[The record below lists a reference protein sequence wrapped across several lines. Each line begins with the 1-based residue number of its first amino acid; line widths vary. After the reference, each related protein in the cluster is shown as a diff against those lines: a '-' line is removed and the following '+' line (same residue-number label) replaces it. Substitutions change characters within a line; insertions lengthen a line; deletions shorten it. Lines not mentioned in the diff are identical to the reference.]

1 MAKTQRYYRLGQRN
15 PRYTTKLNPFSSG
28 MYLTNQVLPE
38 GYAKYMV
45 NYDIDDTGSHIKP
58 KRGRRVKQDIDFGPN
73 NKLGPVTLTDYL
85 YLYNSDKTEIIDV
98 VDTVLSYG
106 FLIRPTDY
114 PVNSTSTDARYANS
128 LISVYDTNSYIYN
141 PDTDRYELDPSV
153 PGEIVRTEYNG
164 FWGLVYNKEQESF
177 DTIALTG
184 VGSFGA
190 RTILNAY
197 AFNKPFVRPIS
208 RPIGTILTNELITFS
223 NSAPITYYNYVNTT
237 ERNTITG
244 LEDQLQL
251 TKLQLY
257 KDTGRYFLGAQTLEP
272 LSLNPV
278 RAGNNGFNI
287 LHPTP
292 YSFEDTLGGS
302 LAGLGILPYKTQ
314 NNTDPALSMKL
325 GETYYFRAYYQ
336 YPTASETI
344 KYKVEILDLGNT
356 LSTWEVLTDF
366 TESFSAGTAFYYAYA
381 PRYNNS
387 VIRITLR
394 RGDDTSTDYAN
405 SYTIHCVEDE
415 IEAVSFNLASC
426 KGMVT
431 WQNCIGVYG
440 IDRDKN
446 TLFFSDTDTPNYFPF
461 PNNVISFDNEILAVH
476 NYLDNLIVITVDSVW
491 IVSPNT
497 TIQTSIQKRLLAN
510 LHISEIDAINLV
522 VLKDQIFF
530 KTNTDF
536 YVLKPNMYT
545 SDSTDLKNYTNSTAI
560 ANFTANF
567 QEETVKLLNEVYKP
581 LWQEETIIRRKQVRF
596 TDFNVYDLHSTVK
609 DSEVHYVYT
618 IQPLLSDGTDTFAF
632 GYVNLDLVYNTVART
647 WRIYLTP
654 VGDDLNT
661 YNPVVYKNKQ
671 SGTWYEFFVHRT
683 EKEDPEELHRQRWVT
698 ITAQTYDLVDCNIPP
713 ATNKYAWTLSD
724 YYNNYSYLDTGNIP
738 IEDAITKRFREVQF
752 NIVNLEK
759 TKIKFHTDF
768 KLDGLE
774 QVAAT
779 NYLVQHITDSNDP
792 DYGLIYVTPIE
803 QNNMSVNGLTILA
816 DTATEEDYWTLD
828 MSKFPDLHMATVR
841 FELRGRGRRGSLQ
854 LLSTSLERYEL
865 ANLTWVY
872 RTMSA
877 R

>member
-1 MAKTQRYYRLGQRN
+1 MAKTQKYYRLGQRT

-85 YLYNSDKTEIIDV
+85 YLYNSDRTEIIDV
-98 VDTVLSYG
+98 MDVVLSYG
-106 FLIRPTDY
+106 FLIRPSEIIEGNTD
-114 PVNSTSTDARYANS
+114 NNARYAIKLMRN
-128 LISVYDTNSYIYN
+128 YY
-141 PDTDRYELDPSV
+141 TDDESTTDL
-153 PGEIVRTEYNG
+153 YNG
-164 FWGLVYNKEQESF
+164 FWGLVYNKTSEDFETVQIT
-177 DTIALTG
+177 DI
-184 VGSFGA
+184 GSISA
-190 RTILNAY
+190 RTIINAY
-197 AFNKPFVRPIS
+197 AFNKPFSKAVS
-208 RPIGTILTNELITFS
+208 RPVGTILTNELITFAS
-223 NSAPITYYNYVNTT
+223 QATVVYNKYLNDTT
-237 ERNTITG
+237 LDNISG
-244 LEDQLQL
+244 LSDTPQL
-251 TKLQLY
+251 TKLQLF
-257 KDTGRYFLGAQTLEP
+257 KDQNTGQYFLGAQVLEP
-272 LSLNPV
+272 LELNPV
-278 RAGNNGFNI
+278 RAGNSGFNI

-302 LAGLGILPYKTQ
+302 LAGLGIIPYNTQ
-314 NNTDPALSMKL
+314 DNTDPALSMKL
-325 GETYYFRAYYQ
+325 GTNYYFRCYYQ

-344 KYKVEILDLGNT
+344 KYKVEVIDLSN
-356 LSTWEVLTDF
+356 SAATWEVLTNF
-366 TESFSAGTAFYYAYA
+366 TESFSAGAAFYYQYA
-381 PRYNNS
+381 PKYNDS
-387 VIRITLR
+387 IIRITLR
-394 RGDDTSTDYAN
+394 RGDDTTTDYAN
-405 SYTIHCVEDE
+405 SYAIHCMEDE
-415 IEAVSFNLASC
+415 IEAISFNLASC
-426 KGMVT
+426 KGMIS
-431 WQNCIGVYG
+431 WMGCIGVYG
-440 IDRDKN
+440 IDSEKN

-461 PNNVISFDNEILAVH
+461 PNNIISFDNEILAVH

-491 IVSPNT
+491 IVSPGT

-567 QEETVKLLNEVYKP
+567 QEETVKLLNEVFKP
-581 LWQEETIIRRKQVRF
+581 LWQEETQIHRKQVRF
-596 TDFNVYDLHSTVK
+596 TDFNVFDLHSTVK
-609 DSEVHYVYT
+609 DSEVHYIYT
-618 IQPLLSDGTDTFAF
+618 IQPILNDGESNMVF

-671 SGTWYEFFVHRT
+671 SGAWYEFFVHRT
-683 EKEDPEELHRQRWVT
+683 EKEDEAELHRQRWVT
-698 ITAQTYDLVDCNIPP
+698 VTEQTYDKVDCNIYP
-713 ATNKYAWTLSD
+713 AENKYEWTLSD
-724 YYNNYSYLDTGNIP
+724 YYNNYSYLDTGSIP

-752 NIVNLEK
+752 NIVNLEN
-759 TKIKFHTDF
+759 TKLRFYTDF
-768 KLDGLE
+768 KLDGIE

-779 NYLVQHITDSNDP
+779 NYLVQHITDTADP

-803 QNNMSVNGLTILA
+803 QSNMAVDGKTTLA
-816 DTATEEDYWTLD
+816 DVDTEENYWTLD
-828 MSKFPDLHMATVR
+828 MSKFPDLQMATVR
-841 FELRGRGRRGSLQ
+841 LELRGRGRRGSLQ
-854 LLSTSLERYEL
+854 LLSTTLERYEL
-865 ANLTWVY
+865 ADLTWVY